1 MTADV
6 VYGVL
11 LLAYPRAFRERFG
24 AGMREAFA
32 AELEAVRRRGWWA
45 AARFWSLT
53 IVQAL
58 WFGVAERRTQMFP
71 AGVGASVRVDWR
83 DAWRALMAAPGV
95 TLIAVASLALG
106 IGANL
111 SLATV
116 ANSLLLK
123 QLPVREPERLVL
135 VGDGE
140 SWTNPIW
147 EQIRARQNQL
157 FDGAFAWSNEMFD
170 LSAGGVK
177 DPVEGAYASGGLF
190 DVLGVRAQIGRTF
203 TARDDQRRGG
213 EDGPVAVISAALWRD
228 RFNRAPDILGR
239 RLLVERVPFTIVGV
253 MPADFYGAEVGRA
266 WQVIVPLGTEALIRG
281 TDSSL
286 DGRSSWWLN
295 VIARLKDGQ
304 TLNAAAATLRAAQ
317 PEIRRAT
324 QPSNYPTGA
333 TYLSDPF
340 GLTPAANGRSALRS
354 RYTRPLG
361 IIMAVVAA
369 VLLIACANI
378 ANLLLARAS
387 ARRRD
392 LSVRLALGASRA
404 RLARQLLAETFLVA
418 GLGTLAGFLVARW
431 CSALIVSQLA
441 TPRQSPFLDLS
452 ADWRLFGLMV
462 ALTVTTALL
471 FGLAPALG
479 VSTIAPEDALKE
491 QARTL
496 AGDRGVRLRDVLVV
510 TQLALSLAVIVG
522 AGLFLR
528 TFAALARTPLGF
540 DPSHLL
546 VVDVDLSR
554 MPATPESRPQIFE
567 TIRDAAAATPGV
579 TGVGASVITPVSGSG
594 WNTRISFAGR
604 EIPASAGR
612 AAMSWV
618 NAVSPEWFATY
629 GMTVLSGRGFS
640 PTDRVGSPDV
650 TLINEAFVHHFFH
663 DENPVGQEIAAE
675 YVTVPGVSRFRVIGV
690 VSNAIYQSARAGITP
705 TMYVSLRQRTTAS
718 PDLGFTI
725 RSDAATGRLTHDL
738 GESLSRAAPG
748 AAFSFLRMNELVR
761 VSVAQ
766 ERLLALLSG
775 SFGAL
780 ALLLAALGLYGVT
793 AYSVTRRRAEI
804 GIRIALGANRI
815 SVTSLVMRRV
825 AVLLLCGLALG
836 AMAAAWSTRF
846 VGSLL
851 FRLEPRDTGTFVAAA
866 IVLLTVGTLAGWLP
880 ALRAARANPV
890 DALRNP

>member
-1 MTADV
+1 MSADV

-24 AGMREAFA
+24 PGMREAFA
-32 AELEAVRRRGWWA
+32 AELAAVRRRGWWA
-45 AARFWSLT
+45 AARFWLLT
-53 IVQAL
+53 IVQAF
-58 WFGVAERRTQMFP
+58 WFGLGERRTRMFP
-71 AGVGASVRVDWR
+71 AGISASIRVDWR
-83 DAWRALMAAPGV
+83 DAWRALIASPGV
-95 TLIAVASLALG
+95 TLIAAASLALG

-135 VGDGE
+135 IGE
-140 SWTNPIW
+140 SVSWTNPIW
-147 EQIRARQNQL
+147 EQIRARQSDL
-157 FDGAFAWSNEMFD
+157 FDGAFAWSNEVFD
-170 LSAGGVK
+170 LSTGGVK
-177 DPVEGAYASGGLF
+177 DPVEGAYASGDLF

-213 EDGPVAVISAALWRD
+213 ADGPVAVISAALWRD

-253 MPADFYGAEVGRA
+253 MPSDFYGAEVGRA
-266 WQVIVPLGTEALIRG
+266 WHVMIPLGTEPLIRG
-281 TDSSL
+281 SDSVL
-286 DGRSSWWLN
+286 DGRSVWWLN
-295 VIARLKDGQ
+295 VMARLKDGQ
-304 TLNAAAATLRAAQ
+304 TIEAATAALRAAQ

-324 QPSNYPTGA
+324 QPTDYPLGVS
-333 TYLSDPF
+333 YLSDPF
-340 GLTPAANGRSALRS
+340 ELTPGASGRSALRG

-361 IIMAVVAA
+361 IIMAIVAA

-404 RLARQLLAETFLVA
+404 RLARQLLAETFLLA
-418 GLGTLAGFLVARW
+418 GLGTLAGFFVARW
-431 CSALIVSQLA
+431 CSRLIVNQLS
-441 TPRQSPFLDLS
+441 TPRQAPFLDLA
-452 ADWRLFGLMV
+452 ADWRLLALMIALMV
-462 ALTVTTALL
+462 IAALL

-496 AGDRGVRLRDVLVV
+496 AGDRGVRLREVLVV

-540 DPSHLL
+540 DASHLL

-554 MPATPESRPQIFE
+554 VSSAPHSRPQMFE
-567 TIRDAAAATPGV
+567 MIHEAAAATPGV
-579 TGVGASVITPVSGSG
+579 NAVGASVITPVSGAG

-604 EIPASAGR
+604 DIPASAGR
-612 AAMSWV
+612 SAISWV

-629 GMTVLSGRGFS
+629 GMTLRAGRGFS
-640 PTDRVGSPDV
+640 AADGIGSPDV
-650 TLINEAFVHHFFH
+650 TVVNEAFVRQFFH
-663 DENPVGQEIAAE
+663 DENPIGQEIAAE
-675 YVTVPGVSRFRVIGV
+675 YVTVPSASRFRVIGV

-705 TMYVSLRQRTTAS
+705 TMYVPLRQQTTA
-718 PDLGFTI
+718 PAGLAFTV
-725 RSDAATGRLTHDL
+725 RSDAATGRVTRDL

-766 ERLLALLSG
+766 ERLLALLSA

-780 ALLLAALGLYGVT
+780 ALALAALGLYGVT

-804 GIRIALGANRI
+804 GIRIALGATRT
-815 SVTSLVMRRV
+815 SVTRLVMRRV
-825 AVLLLCGLALG
+825 AALLLCGVALG
-836 AMAAAWSTRF
+836 AMLAAWSAQF
-846 VGSLL
+846 VASLL
-851 FRLEPRDTGTFVAAA
+851 FRLEPRDIATFVAAA

>member
-1 MTADV
+1 MTADRI
-6 VYGVL
+6 YGAL
-11 LLAYPRAFRERFG
+11 LRAYPRAFRERFA

-32 AELEAVRRRGWWA
+32 AELEAVRRRGRWA
-45 AARFWSLT
+45 TVCFWALT

-58 WFGVAERRTQMFP
+58 WFGGAERRSQMFP
-71 AGVGASVRVDWR
+71 SGVSAAIRVDWR
-83 DAWRALMAAPGV
+83 DAWRALIAAPGV
-95 TLIAVASLALG
+95 TMIAIASLALG

-116 ANSLLLK
+116 ANSLILK

-135 VGDGE
+135 IGHDE

-147 EQIRARQNQL
+147 EEIRARQHEL
-157 FDGAFAWSNEMFD
+157 FDGAFAWSNETFD

-177 DPVEGAYASGGLF
+177 DPVEGVYASGDLF
-190 DVLGVRAQIGRTF
+190 DVLGVRAALGRTF
-203 TARDDQRRGG
+203 SARDDRRRGG

-228 RFNRAPDILGR
+228 RFNSAPDVLGR
-239 RLLVERVPFTIVGV
+239 RLLVDRVPFTIVGV
-253 MPADFYGAEVGRA
+253 MPDNFYGAEVGRA
-266 WQVIVPLGTEALIRG
+266 WQVIVPLGTEALVKG
-281 TDSSL
+281 TDSNL

-304 TLNAAAATLRAAQ
+304 TIDAAAAALRAAQ

-324 QPSNYPTGA
+324 QPSDYPPGVQ
-333 TYLSDPF
+333 YLSDPIT
-340 GLTPAANGRSALRS
+340 LTSAANGRSALRE

-361 IIMAVVAA
+361 IVMGVVGA

-404 RLARQLLAETFLVA
+404 RLARQLLAETFLLA
-418 GLGTLAGFLVARW
+418 GFGTLSGFLVARW
-431 CSALIVSQLA
+431 CSALLVSQLA

-452 ADWRLFGLMV
+452 ADWRLVALML

-479 VSTIAPEDALKE
+479 ISAIGPNDALKD
-491 QARTL
+491 QTRTV
-496 AGDRGVRLRDVLVV
+496 AGDRGVRLRDALVV
-510 TQLALSLAVIVG
+510 AQLALSLAVIVG

-528 TFAALARTPLGF
+528 TFATLARTPLGF
-540 DPSHLL
+540 DPSHLV
-546 VVDVDLSR
+546 VVDVDVSGVA
-554 MPATPESRPQIFE
+554 ATPEGRPQIFE
-567 TIRDAAAATPGV
+567 RIQEAAASTAGATA
-579 TGVGASVITPVSGSG
+579 VGASVITPVSGAG

-604 EIPASAGR
+604 DIPESAGR

-618 NAVSPEWFATY
+618 NAVSPEWFTTY
-629 GMTVLSGRGFS
+629 GMTVLSGRGFAAA
-640 PTDRVGSPDV
+640 DRPGFPDV
-650 TLINEAFVHHFFH
+650 TVVNEAFVHQFFH
-663 DENPVGQEIAAE
+663 DENPVGQEVAAE

-690 VSNAIYQSARAGITP
+690 VSNAIYRSARAGITP
-705 TMYVSLRQRTTAS
+705 TMYVSLQQRSNTR
-718 PDLGFTI
+718 PRLGLTI
-725 RSDAATGRLTHDL
+725 RSDGQFGNLTRDL
-738 GESLSRAAPG
+738 SESLSRAAPG
-748 AAFSFLRMNELVR
+748 AAFSFLRMNELIR

-775 SFGAL
+775 SFGVL
-780 ALLLAALGLYGVT
+780 ALMLAALGLYGVT

-804 GIRIALGANRI
+804 GIRIALGATRGG
-815 SVTSLVMRRV
+815 VTSLVMRRV
-825 AVLLLCGLALG
+825 AVLLLSGVTLG
-836 AMAAAWSTRF
+836 AIAAAWSTQF

-851 FRLEPRDTGTFVAAA
+851 FRLEPRDTATFVAAA
-866 IVLLTVGTLAGWLP
+866 IVLLVVGALAGWLP
-880 ALRAARANPV
+880 AMRAARANPV